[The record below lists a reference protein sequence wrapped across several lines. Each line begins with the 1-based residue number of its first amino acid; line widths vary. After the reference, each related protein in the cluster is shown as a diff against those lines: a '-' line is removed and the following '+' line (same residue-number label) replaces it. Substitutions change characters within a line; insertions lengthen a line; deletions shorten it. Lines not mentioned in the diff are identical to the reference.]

1 MNLNWFIFLFQ
12 VFYPGVVL
20 AMFQVAV
27 VSLMLV
33 GFSFEAYTQVG
44 ITLWEKADEPFYQ
57 INEIK
62 RQVAEFSHPCRVDAL
77 VVDEA
82 VAQPHI
88 GMHEEHTKEVDC
100 HVVARRRQ
108 ISATNNLH
116 FCNSNN
122 QL

>member
-1 MNLNWFIFLFQ
+1 MNLNWFVFLFQ
-12 VFYPGVVL
+12 VFYPGIVL

-62 RQVAEFSHPCRVDAL
+62 RQVAEFSHLCRVDAL
-77 VVDEA
+77 VVEQRF
-82 VAQPHI
+82 V
-88 GMHEEHTKEVDC
+88 GEHTLAHHNEPEEVDC
-100 HVVARRRQ
+100 GETLEGYAFAP
-108 ISATNNLH
+108 INLH
-116 FCNSNN
+116 SI
-122 QL
+122 LH